1 MGNKEEKPLYY
12 YICHICM
19 QKPMAVLIGRLD
31 CVCRCGDVYDASTW
45 MTHSGVNFQMPLNL
59 WPDEQ
64 LLENLIH
71 FHG

>member
-1 MGNKEEKPLYY
+1 
-12 YICHICM
+12 M